1 MDKGIRKLTIGV
13 QSFEK
18 LGEEGYVYVDK
29 TAYIYELIRNAAPY
43 FMRRPRRFGKSL
55 LITTLKAYFE
65 GKRELFK
72 GLEIER
78 LTEGDPQAFE
88 AHPVFHFD
96 FNRANYSESII
107 DTDVNPK
114 TGEREISSAVRRSVQ
129 SVQPSQRF
137 CQRGI
142 RLILVR
148 VGNTHF
154 PH

>member
-1 MDKGIRKLTIGV
+1 MANIAMIIAGGSGNRMHQDIPKQFLTVNERPVI
-13 QSFEK
+13 
-18 LGEEGYVYVDK
+18 
-29 TAYIYELIRNAAPY
+29 IY
-43 FMRRPRRFGKSL
+43 
-55 LITTLKAYFE
+55 TL
-65 GKRELFK
+65 
-72 GLEIER
+72 
-78 LTEGDPQAFE
+78 QAFE